1 MAKNLRVQ
9 GSSLWTNMPT
19 TEQAE
24 AYFKKLFDLYQDK
37 VLDAHIHKIY
47 PFKNALQ
54 AYTDIISG
62 TTSGKLL
69 IQI

>member
-1 MAKNLRVQ
+1 MMKNLRIQ

-19 TEQAE
+19 KEAAK

-47 PFKNALQ
+47 TFDNALQ
-54 AYTDIISG
+54 AYTDIFSG
-62 TTSGKLL
+62 TTTGKLL
-69 IQI
+69 IKI